1 MIFTP
6 STPRESA
13 TFQGF
18 KLLVPVIFPE
28 PEGGDAL
35 LAAIAAQSIP
45 LKVVAGTLQQ
55 IFALENPRNNVSK
68 AIKSEVIEPAL
79 LEAVKSN
86 PEAYTEAGLCKISDA
101 EGVVLTWDGKIES
114 IPDTLRQWLAENFSA
129 AAQAVADAYYTSYQ
143 PGLPKRRG
151 AAGPSLDP
159 VEDLARK
166 NYASEVYA
174 GWKETIFTDMDGKR
188 WTGIKSQDRENS
200 AHRKAN
206 EMLAA
211 GTRPAFMSEIVFEK
225 YDGEIA
231 DVAGYVEAMT
241 SLLFADDNPKPA
253 GKAKAERLRNDA
265 RATLQRIE
273 ESAAIGGQVDDLL

>member
-1 MIFTP
+1 MLFDA

-18 KLLVPVIFPE
+18 KLSVPVIFPE
-28 PEGGDAL
+28 PADGEAL

-79 LEAVKSN
+79 LQAVKEN
-86 PEAYTEAGLCKISDA
+86 PDAYAEAGLCKVSDT

-114 IPDTLRQWLAENFSA
+114 IPDTLRQWLAENFSS
-129 AAQAVADAYYTSYQ
+129 AAQAVADAYYASYQ

-151 AAGPSLDP
+151 AAGPALDP

-166 NYASEVYA
+166 NYAAEVFA
-174 GWKETIFTDMDGKR
+174 GWKETIFTDLDGKR

-206 EMLAA
+206 EMLQA
-211 GTRPAFMSEIVFEK
+211 GTRPAFMSEIVFDK
-225 YDGEIA
+225 YDGEILSVN
-231 DVAGYVEAMT
+231 DYVEAMT

-273 ESAAIGGQVDDLL
+273 ESAAVGGQVDDIL